1 MKKLVGL
8 LLLVG
13 ICLTGCSRG
22 DVVDI
27 AGYSWRMTSV
37 QGGEDGAVV
46 ACPADRAGSYEKAAV
61 LELRCEA
68 ENGVLTL
75 TDSTNAKTY
84 TGKYQVTKTS
94 PEATIYEVTIGDTE
108 GYAVTGMTTYLD
120 GSQDPT
126 FILSID
132 GYSINF
138 RADTGAERTPG

>member
-8 LLLVG
+8 LFLL
-13 ICLTGCSRG
+13 ILCLTGCSRT

-46 ACPADRAGSYEKAAV
+46 ACPADKADSYEEAAV

-84 TGKYQVTKTS
+84 TGNYRVTQTS
-94 PEATIYEVTIGDTE
+94 PEATIYEVTIGDTQ

-126 FILSID
+126 FILSIK
-132 GYSINF
+132 GYAINF
-138 RADTGAERTPG
+138 QVDAGTQSTQG